1 MIILLYILGIEEQR
15 KQLISVIDYLK
26 STGISQKEIAFEI
39 GVDNVYMSHLR
50 SGTVKYITPEVL
62 RVYTNK
68 YNINPKYITHGAS
81 NMFDIAS
88 TKYEHFENFVDAWD
102 LIKHENNAYLHFT
115 IDENF
120 YKFLISVY
128 NLKEASQDSND
139 VNKMAEAFGKAFES
153 LKENFSNSSVPKEY
167 GLIPADDMI
176 EIASDN
182 ISKRKSLS
190 EVINILNL
198 TSSIE

>member
-50 SGTVKYITPEVL
+50 SGTVKYITPEVIEGL
-62 RVYTNK
+62 HDK

-167 GLIPADDMI
+167 VLIPADDMI